1 MSNSTIETGERKHL
15 KLCHDDIQHIG
26 KDVLLVVET
35 ESEATAT
42 RLREEGKRDS
52 EINML
57 YTKSNTFTVV
67 LQMIVL
73 LWLEPRQYDLYIIC
87 QYYWSILT

>member
-26 KDVLLVVET
+26 KDVLLVVEI

-42 RLREEGKRDS
+42 RLREE
-52 EINML
+52 
-57 YTKSNTFTVV
+57 
-67 LQMIVL
+67 
-73 LWLEPRQYDLYIIC
+73 
-87 QYYWSILT
+87 

>member
-1 MSNSTIETGERKHL
+1 MSNSTIEAGERKHL

-26 KDVLLVVET
+26 KDVLLVVEI

-52 EINML
+52 E
-57 YTKSNTFTVV
+57 KSNTFTVV
-67 LQMIVL
+67 LPRIVL
-73 LWLEPRQYDLYIIC
+73 LWLDPGR
-87 QYYWSILT
+87 YY